1 MKEEGRDWERKAEML
16 REAEI
21 EMDIDTKKGCRERRK
36 RRESERGK
44 ERSLRRVGD
53 RQRKGG
59 GRRETERASCFI
71 HGW

>member
-1 MKEEGRDWERKAEML
+1 MQRYRWRVTPEGFERETGEESTRERK
-16 REAEI
+16 R
-21 EMDIDTKKGCRERRK
+21 
-36 RRESERGK
+36 
-44 ERSLRRVGD
+44 LRRVGE